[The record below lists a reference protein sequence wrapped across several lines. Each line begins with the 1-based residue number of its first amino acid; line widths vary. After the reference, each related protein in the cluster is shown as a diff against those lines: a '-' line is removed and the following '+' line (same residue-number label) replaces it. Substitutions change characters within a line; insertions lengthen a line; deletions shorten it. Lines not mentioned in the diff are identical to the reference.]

1 MKNLRIIISL
11 LIIIVGVQTVSFT
24 QLLRNSM
31 STSAH
36 NAEVELYRERIQRF
50 LVKSDNLFRQ
60 GNHLEALNQLDLA
73 VEAAPQ
79 NPEAYLH
86 RAMLRYRLG
95 MATEAKQ
102 DIAIVARMN
111 PIASDLFGLNG
122 PKAQLELLA
131 FYPEDMYLELDR
143 VDRISVY
150 NTKLV
155 AWEEAITADHVT
167 DDLPELE
174 AAATHLTIILE
185 AITEQNWEVAEKEL
199 QLLALIK
206 ANESTVYDLKGV
218 VALGRDNLVQAA
230 AYFRKAIQLDS
241 NNAMAW
247 YNLSITQHKNQF
259 SKAALESIN
268 KAIQLQPTLSIAYF
282 DRAILHK
289 ELGDLDAA
297 IADYSSLLLSD
308 DIYHLPTMFNR
319 ALTFKK
325 LGQFTAAM
333 NDLDYLIQ
341 LAPEVA
347 MPYKVRGNIHLLL
360 GYYHRAVSDFTKAIE
375 KDEDLAE
382 AYFNRAIA
390 HLLNNDV
397 LPACMDFEESATKG
411 YERGQEKQVYFCS
424 N

>member
-1 MKNLRIIISL
+1 MKNLRVIIGL
-11 LIIIVGVQTVSFT
+11 LIIIIGLPVDSFT
-24 QLLRNSM
+24 QLLRNSV
-31 STSAH
+31 STSIH
-36 NAEVELYRERIQRF
+36 NSEVELYRERIQRF

-60 GNHLEALNQLDLA
+60 GNYLEALNQLDVA

-86 RAMLRYRLG
+86 RAILRYRLG

-102 DIAIVARMN
+102 DMALVEKMN

-131 FYPEDMYLELDR
+131 FYPEDMSLELDR
-143 VDRISVY
+143 VDRIRAY

-174 AAATHLTIILE
+174 AAANHLALILE

-199 QLLALIK
+199 QLLSLIK
-206 ANESTVYDLKGV
+206 ANESTLYDLKGV
-218 VALGRDNLVQAA
+218 VAVGRENLPKAA
-230 AYFRKAIQLDS
+230 AYFRKAIQLDP

-247 YNLSITQHKNQF
+247 YNLSILQHNNQF
-259 SKAALESIN
+259 PEAALESIN
-268 KAIQLQPTLSIAYF
+268 KAIALRPTLSIAYF
-282 DRAILHK
+282 DRAALYQ
-289 ELGDLDAA
+289 ELGDLEAA
-297 IADYSSLLLSD
+297 IADYSSILLLD
-308 DIYHLPTMFNR
+308 GIYHLPTILNR

-325 LGQFTAAM
+325 LGRLTAAM
-333 NDLDYLIQ
+333 DDLNYLIQ
-341 LAPEVA
+341 FAPDVA
-347 MPYKVRGNIHLLL
+347 IPYKVRGNIHLLL
-360 GYYHRAVSDFTKAIE
+360 GHYHKAVNDFTKAIE
-375 KDEDLAE
+375 KNNDLAE

-397 LPACMDFEESATKG
+397 LPACMDFEESAAKG
-411 YERGQEKQVYFCS
+411 YERGVEKQVYFCS